1 MNPKEIGA
9 FLKQLRNGKGITQEQ
24 LAEVLGVSGRT
35 VSRWETGK
43 NLPDLSILIQISE
56 YYQVEMKE
64 ILNGERKSGDMDSEL
79 KETLLKVADYN
90 ELEKQRAAKAG
101 SISFNIMFLTCAA
114 AILMQMLIT
123 GNLSLVIGETVILV
137 TGGIIYIFCSIKSGC
152 WNGGIIKSTPQG
164 DFIISIICTG
174 ICSLLFYLIL
184 AKRITLPQLAAITAG
199 FFVVLSAI
207 SYAALR
213 GISHLSRKK
222 ADR

>member
-1 MNPKEIGA
+1 MNQKEIGY
-9 FLKQLRNGKGITQEQ
+9 FLKQLRNEKGLTQEQ
-24 LAEVLGVSGRT
+24 LAEILGVSGRT
-35 VSRWETGK
+35 VSRWETGT

-123 GNLSLVIGETVILV
+123 GNLSLVTGETVILV
-137 TGGIIYIFCSIKSGC
+137 TGGIIYIFSSIKSGC

-199 FFVVLSAI
+199 FFVALSAR

>member
-64 ILNGERKSGDMDSEL
+64 ILNGAIMMVDSEL

-137 TGGIIYIFCSIKSGC
+137 TGGIIYIFSSIKSGC

-184 AKRITLPQLAAITAG
+184 AKRIALPQLAAITAG

>member
-101 SISFNIMFLTCAA
+101 SISFNIMFSSDSHANA
-114 AILMQMLIT
+114 D
-123 GNLSLVIGETVILV
+123 NRKLVFGHRRNSYTRYRRD
-137 TGGIIYIFCSIKSGC
+137 YIHFFFYK
-152 WNGGIIKSTPQG
+152 KR
-164 DFIISIICTG
+164 
-174 ICSLLFYLIL
+174 LLE
-184 AKRITLPQLAAITAG
+184 R
-199 FFVVLSAI
+199 
-207 SYAALR
+207 R
-213 GISHLSRKK
+213 DNKK
-222 ADR
+222 HSPRRLYY